1 MQRGSGKGGARM
13 DQNKLESIEREIVE
27 LRKTY
32 ENLKS
37 ELASI
42 ASELR
47 NSLAKK
53 DHEINELRASIEQ
66 LKRNYSIEEAENE
79 NPEQEEPENEP
90 GN

>member
-1 MQRGSGKGGARM
+1 M
-13 DQNKLESIEREIVE
+13 DENKLESIEREIVE

-37 ELASI
+37 ELAST
-42 ASELR
+42 ASDLR

-53 DHEINELRASIEQ
+53 DHEINELRVSIEQ

-79 NPEQEEPENEP
+79 NPEQEEPENEL